1 MSHLFKESLFAV
13 GAVGL
18 SLLFII
24 QSQKLTNSAAMLP
37 RLLAWIIMLLSVL
50 MLFAAVREHKLA
62 LLNPKAQD
70 PGPPVEVKRVCI
82 YMAMLIGYVALV
94 EPLGYFFA
102 TPLYIVSSYLFLR
115 ALGLMASLAVA
126 VGFSAL
132 VYAVFVCILHL
143 PVPLGIL
150 EKFLES

>member
-1 MSHLFKESLFAV
+1 MSHLFKESLFAA
-13 GAVGL
+13 GAVAL

-24 QSQKLTNSAAMLP
+24 QSRSMTASAAMLP
-37 RLLAWIIMLLSVL
+37 RLLAWIIIVLAAL
-50 MLFAAVREHKLA
+50 MLFAAVRAHKLE
-62 LLNPKAQD
+62 LLKPAKD
-70 PGPPVEVKRVCI
+70 SGPPVEVKRICI
-82 YMAMLIGYVALV
+82 YMAMLVGYVALV

-102 TPLYIVSSYLFLR
+102 TPLYIVTSYLFLR

-132 VYAVFVCILHL
+132 VYGVFVAILHL

-150 EKFLES
+150 EKYLEG